1 MNTQIQLI
9 ANSTRL
15 GSSLQ
20 KLVNTPE
27 STDLT
32 KNNSAPFKEQIGIS
46 EKHITSA
53 SAHNSGMWLVTYT
66 KDENN
71 EETEKEN
78 ETSGKFSID
87 WIAKNTSSVFE
98 NIEGAFYYACG
109 FVNIHTVILKRVD
122 PMSQYCEIGHDYCAI
137 KRQEL
142 PTPEQFPAFLYLTV
156 PIEGN
161 RRSNKEEMDNIVFT
175 WRDSTFSPNTVRG
188 YCFLIAIVQK
198 NTEDDSYIIE
208 QVQNSPIDCY
218 RFDVKNQNS
227 GDDDDDDDDGSDGG
241 SGGIVVGNSG
251 YTGEFA
257 LSLTGSQKDEEGTF
271 TSLSVRVSNRL
282 KNNAAYAGRIML
294 GGTMLAK
301 APTWSRTVSPT
312 ADTPLKA
319 LYVWLKLELADSVVR
334 SGYEINNSDEPPKFK
349 ETKYGFP
356 YYELIGSIQDGS
368 VRQAHYGPVVIT
380 DRYYDVQ
387 VNEEKS

>member
-1 MNTQIQLI
+1 M
-9 ANSTRL
+9 
-15 GSSLQ
+15 
-20 KLVNTPE
+20 
-27 STDLT
+27 
-32 KNNSAPFKEQIGIS
+32 
-46 EKHITSA
+46 
-53 SAHNSGMWLVTYT
+53 
-66 KDENN
+66 
-71 EETEKEN
+71 
-78 ETSGKFSID
+78 
-87 WIAKNTSSVFE
+87 
-98 NIEGAFYYACG
+98 
-109 FVNIHTVILKRVD
+109 
-122 PMSQYCEIGHDYCAI
+122 
-137 KRQEL
+137 
-142 PTPEQFPAFLYLTV
+142 
-156 PIEGN
+156 
-161 RRSNKEEMDNIVFT
+161 
-175 WRDSTFSPNTVRG
+175 
-188 YCFLIAIVQK
+188 IAIVKK

-218 RFDVKNQNS
+218 RFDAKNQS
-227 GDDDDDDDDGSDGG
+227 YDDDDDDDDGSGDGG
-241 SGGIVVGNSG
+241 GGGIVVGNSG

-319 LYVWLKLELADSVVR
+319 LYVWLKLELAYSEVR
-334 SGYEINNSDEPPKFK
+334 SGYEITNSDEPPKFK
-349 ETKYGFP
+349 ETKFGFP

>member
-27 STDLT
+27 STDLA
-32 KNNSAPFKEQIGIS
+32 KNNSAPFKEQTAIS
-46 EKHITSA
+46 KKNIDSA
-53 SAHNSGMWLVTYT
+53 SVHNSGMWLVTYT

-71 EETEKEN
+71 KETEKGN

-98 NIEGAFYYACG
+98 NIEGTFEDACG
-109 FVNIHTVILKRVD
+109 IVNIHTVVLKSVD
-122 PMSQYCEIGHDYCAI
+122 STTQYCNIGHKYLPI
-137 KRQEL
+137 RRREL
-142 PTPEQFPAFLYLTV
+142 PTPEQFPAFLYLAV
-156 PIEGN
+156 PSKGN
-161 RRSNKEEMDNIVFT
+161 RMNEHEENIVFT
-175 WRDSTFSPNTVRG
+175 WQDSTFSPNIDGG
-188 YCFLIAIVQK
+188 YCFLIAIVKK

-218 RFDVKNQNS
+218 RFDAKNQS
-227 GDDDDDDDDGSDGG
+227 YDDDDDDDDGSGDGG
-241 SGGIVVGNSG
+241 GGGIVVGNSG

-319 LYVWLKLELADSVVR
+319 LYVWLKLELAYSEVR
-334 SGYEINNSDEPPKFK
+334 SGYEITNSDEPPKFK
-349 ETKYGFP
+349 ETKFGFP